1 MTQADIG
8 ALAAELAV
16 RNLIARV
23 AQLAD
28 TGDLGEYGGCWAQDG
43 AWEYPGSPVHGRAA
57 IVAAAAERRRLGTTG
72 PGSGTRHMI
81 TTLQVRVDSADTATA
96 DSYFVFLKDE
106 DTGPK
111 LLVMGAYQDT
121 VRRTADGWQVAR
133 RQITL
138 G

>member
-1 MTQADIG
+1 MTEADIG

-28 TGDLGEYGGCWAQDG
+28 TGDLEEYGACWTQDG
-43 AWEYPGSPVHGRAA
+43 AWVYPGSPIHGRAA

-81 TTLQVRVDSADTATA
+81 TTLRVQVDSADTVTA
-96 DSYFVFLKDE
+96 VSYFTFLGHVE
-106 DTGPK
+106 TGPK
-111 LLVMGAYQDT
+111 LLVMGA
-121 VRRTADGWQVAR
+121 
-133 RQITL
+133 
-138 G
+138 